1 MITIG
6 GQTFKIVCTSGANAL
21 DNAKEEINS
30 LNVFPVPDGDTG
42 INMSLTLSGIA
53 SIADNDNIAEA
64 SKLAASSVLRG
75 ARGNSGAILALF
87 FRGLS
92 KAFANAEEADAK
104 MFTAAFRRGTDEAYK
119 AVMNPTEGTI
129 LTVMRMCAERAE
141 AEEFADIESFFN
153 GMLEAAETALAM
165 TPELLPVLKQANVVD
180 AGGAGFVTVLR
191 GICSAL
197 GGTFVEKNDKGES
210 KTNASADF
218 SEFKTEDIK
227 FGYCTEC
234 IVDKNEECHGEG
246 NARALYEF
254 IISIGDSAVFI
265 DDDSVIKLHV
275 HTNNPGLVL
284 EKALTFGSLA
294 TVKIENMKNQHT
306 SLSGVD
312 NTSSEQASDVPEAE
326 NVQENAVSS
335 ELTED
340 YAFVSVCIGDGIESV
355 FRDLGVSSIVKGGQ
369 TMNPSTDDIINAI
382 NETCA
387 KTVFV
392 LPNNKNIDMVA
403 KQAAEF
409 FTDRKVV
416 VISTKTVPQGIS
428 AMMAFDPSAS
438 VEDNTEMMTDA
449 LATVKTLSVTY
460 AVRDA
465 VINNVNITKG
475 QALGLVDGKIRM
487 VSDTS
492 NDCIK
497 RLADYMRN
505 AAYITIFYGNDL
517 PQKKAEKL
525 QKMIE
530 KIASGAEV
538 MLVDGGQPLYDY
550 IISVE

>member
-6 GQTFKIVCTSGANAL
+6 GQTFKNVCTSGANAL

-53 SIADNDNIAEA
+53 SVADSDDISEV
-64 SKLAASSVLRG
+64 SKQAASSVLRG

-92 KAFANAEEADAK
+92 KAFAGMTEADTAA
-104 MFTAAFRRGTDEAYK
+104 FTAAFRRGTDEAYK

-141 AEEFADIESFFN
+141 AETFEDIEAFFA
-153 GMLEAAETALAM
+153 GMLDAAEKALAM
-165 TPELLPVLKQANVVD
+165 TPEMLPVLKQANVVD

-197 GGTFVEKNDKGES
+197 SGSFVEKNDKGES

-234 IVDKNEECHGEG
+234 IVDKNDECHGEG

-306 SLSGVD
+306 SLSGAEGTENKTEAV
-312 NTSSEQASDVPEAE
+312 SADVSG
-326 NVQENAVSS
+326 ENAGSS

-355 FRDLGVSSIVKGGQ
+355 FRDLGASSIVKGGQ
-369 TMNPSTDDIINAI
+369 TMNPSTDDIINAV

-409 FTDRKVV
+409 FTDRRVV

-438 VEDNTEMMTDA
+438 VEENTEMMTDA

-505 AAYITIFYGNDL
+505 AAYITIFYGNEL

-530 KIASGAEV
+530 KIATGAEV